1 MADHAEISAKRGAI
15 HDRFLTVVS
24 SSPFMC
30 PSPAI
35 AKIQEGGRSQTP
47 DFLANLALHSLMRY
61 HVESSV
67 IRKENAAGMGHKSH
81 VHDEGGGNGSFQAQ
95 CCFGVAASSP
105 QPPKLHV

>member
-35 AKIQEGGRSQTP
+35 AKIRGGRYTGFPCKLGTP
-47 DFLANLALHSLMRY
+47 FSDE
-61 HVESSV
+61 V
-67 IRKENAAGMGHKSH
+67 SH
-81 VHDEGGGNGSFQAQ
+81 
-95 CCFGVAASSP
+95 
-105 QPPKLHV
+105 